1 MTRCVPALA
10 VAAALAA
17 SACDGAAPRVPHSVR
32 VAPGQATVQNV
43 GDTIAYRA
51 QVLDAGGAVIYEA
64 DIHWSSKD
72 ERIATVSSR
81 GVVTATGPGSVEIL
95 ASHGAVSGSG
105 LLDVRLVPARLA
117 VVAGDAQTAPALSPV
132 SEDPAVRIEDEAG
145 IAIPGVAVTF
155 WIVAGDGEV
164 DPEQAVSDASGVAS
178 ARWTLG
184 LAEGEQRLGVRFGS
198 LTAGFTA
205 VATEPE
211 LAITTRELGRA
222 RATVAYREAIEV
234 VGIREEPLTWSIAEG
249 ALPAGLGIDSAGVL
263 FGTPVRAGTASFTV
277 RVRDAAGRAN
287 SRALTLLVCAPPLQ
301 LNPGAVL
308 VLRQDD
314 FGECPPL
321 LPSGEDG
328 DLYRIAALRASTG
341 PLGAPAI
348 NFTATA
354 IGAAA
359 TSPDPASRTS
369 APTAATPLAALPPGL
384 AAGVRTAE
392 ATARFHGQ
400 LLEEA
405 RGLLRRFGRDAVLPD
420 TRNLPPADA
429 SAESARETPAGDAY
443 AAAARATPPADASG
457 AIARATPPQRL
468 MLRPYAGNTSCNAP
482 GAPPVPALLVGYNGH
497 LAIYQDSVQRATTAV
512 RTQDAQMVLDYY
524 ADHGAETIAEYFG
537 GIPDINGDSRVN
549 VFVSPVLTEGVAGF
563 VWPGDFLSRDACAG
577 SNQMELVY
585 LNEILLRALGPE
597 QENTYYQALPTI
609 VHEMKHVS
617 SLYLRTLAEDFHP
630 TWIEEGSAEIAAE
643 RSSRKAMEAAGG
655 VAQGA
660 LLTRDDYPPR
670 DGSIISPEN
679 YGVLARL
686 ARTTLSYTAYN
697 NSLVMNP
704 SPEHSFYGSSWHFHR
719 FLGDAYGNAA
729 RRADGDFFTALNDT
743 TVPAGVEGL
752 EEVTGQP
759 ISQLIV
765 EYATA
770 MMLNGTNAPQ
780 PGLAFHTYDFPS
792 ATFQLFRPEFQPGGF
807 YPWPRTGPEPARFHS
822 GTWVGGLAPAGIRFY
837 DFQSDGTGAGI
848 EIEVFARDLP
858 DMRVVFTRLR

>member
-10 VAAALAA
+10 VAAALVA

-32 VAPGQATVQNV
+32 VAPGHATVQNV

-51 QVLDAGGAVIYEA
+51 QVLDVDGAVIYEA

-72 ERIATVSSR
+72 ERIATVSPL
-81 GVVTATGPGSVEIL
+81 GVVTATGPGSVEIV

-105 LLDVRLVPARLA
+105 LLDVRLVPARLT

-145 IAIPGVAVTF
+145 IAIPGVTVTF

-263 FGTPVRAGTASFTV
+263 FGTPVRADTASFTV

-287 SRALTLLVCAPPLQ
+287 SRALTLLVCVPPLELQ
-301 LNPGAVL
+301 PGEVM

-348 NFTATA
+348 NFRATA
-354 IGAAA
+354 IGDAA
-359 TSPDPASRTS
+359 TSPDPASRTP
-369 APTAATPLAALPPGL
+369 APTAVTPLAALPPGL

-405 RGLLRRFGRDAVLPD
+405 RGLLRRFGRGAVLPD

-429 SAESARETPAGDAY
+429 SG
-443 AAAARATPPADASG
+443 AAARATPP
-457 AIARATPPQRL
+457 RRL
-468 MLRPYAGNTSCNAP
+468 MLRPYAGNTSCNTP
-482 GAPPVPALLVGYNGH
+482 GAPPVAALLVGYNGH

-512 RTQDAQMVLDYY
+512 RTQDAQMLLDYY

-537 GIPDINGDSRVN
+537 GIPDINGDTRVN
-549 VFVSPVLTEGVAGF
+549 VFVSPVLPEGVAGF
-563 VWPGDFLSRDACAG
+563 VWPGDFLSTDACAG

-585 LNEILLRALGPE
+585 MNETLLRALGPE
-597 QENTYYQALPTI
+597 QENRYYQALPTI

-643 RSSRKAMEAAGG
+643 KSSRRAMEAAGG
-655 VAQGA
+655 VAQEA

-679 YGVLARL
+679 YGVLVRL

-719 FLGDAYGNAA
+719 FLGDAYGDAA

-743 TVPAGVEGL
+743 TVPAGVAGI

-759 ISQLIV
+759 ISELIV

-770 MMLNGTNAPQ
+770 MMLNGTHAAQ
-780 PGLAFHTYDFPS
+780 PGRTFHTYDFPS

-848 EIEVFARDLP
+848 EIEVFTRDLP
-858 DMRVVFTRLR
+858 DMRVVFARLR

>member
-10 VAAALAA
+10 VAAALVA

-32 VAPGQATVQNV
+32 VAPGHATVQNV

-51 QVLDAGGAVIYEA
+51 QVLDVDGAVIYEA

-72 ERIATVSSR
+72 ERIATVSPL
-81 GVVTATGPGSVEIL
+81 GVVTATGPGSVEIV

-105 LLDVRLVPARLA
+105 LLDVRLVPALLT

-145 IAIPGVAVTF
+145 IAIPGVTVTF

-222 RATVAYREAIEV
+222 RATLAYREAIEV

-249 ALPAGLGIDSAGVL
+249 ALPAGLGIDSSGVL
-263 FGTPVRAGTASFTV
+263 FGTPVRADTASFTV

-287 SRALTLLVCAPPLQ
+287 SRALRLIVCAPPLQ
-301 LNPGAVL
+301 LNPGDIL

-341 PLGAPAI
+341 PLGAPTI
-348 NFTATA
+348 NFRATA
-354 IGAAA
+354 IGVAA
-359 TSPDPASRTS
+359 TSPDHASRTP

-384 AAGVRTAE
+384 AAGIRTAE

-405 RGLLRRFGRDAVLPD
+405 RGLLRRFGRGAVLPD
-420 TRNLPPADA
+420 TRTLLAA
-429 SAESARETPAGDAY
+429 SASSESARETPLAD
-443 AAAARATPPADASG
+443 AAAG
-457 AIARATPPQRL
+457 ATPPQRL

-497 LAIYQDSVQRATTAV
+497 LAIYQDSVQRETAPA
-512 RTQDAQMVLDYY
+512 R
-524 ADHGAETIAEYFG
+524 
-537 GIPDINGDSRVN
+537 
-549 VFVSPVLTEGVAGF
+549 
-563 VWPGDFLSRDACAG
+563 
-577 SNQMELVY
+577 
-585 LNEILLRALGPE
+585 
-597 QENTYYQALPTI
+597 
-609 VHEMKHVS
+609 
-617 SLYLRTLAEDFHP
+617 
-630 TWIEEGSAEIAAE
+630 
-643 RSSRKAMEAAGG
+643 
-655 VAQGA
+655 AQG
-660 LLTRDDYPPR
+660 
-670 DGSIISPEN
+670 
-679 YGVLARL
+679 
-686 ARTTLSYTAYN
+686 
-697 NSLVMNP
+697 
-704 SPEHSFYGSSWHFHR
+704 
-719 FLGDAYGNAA
+719 
-729 RRADGDFFTALNDT
+729 RADGARLLRGPWSRNNRRVLRRD
-743 TVPAGVEGL
+743 PGH
-752 EEVTGQP
+752 QRR
-759 ISQLIV
+759 
-765 EYATA
+765 
-770 MMLNGTNAPQ
+770 Q
-780 PGLAFHTYDFPS
+780 PGERLRIARPHRGRGRLRLA
-792 ATFQLFRPEFQPGGF
+792 GGF
-807 YPWPRTGPEPARFHS
+807 PVQGRLRR
-822 GTWVGGLAPAGIRFY
+822 V
-837 DFQSDGTGAGI
+837 QSDGASST
-848 EIEVFARDLP
+848 
-858 DMRVVFTRLR
+858 